1 MAGSNNKL
9 TIKVIMENSQFNK
22 KLREMNKEIRQNE
35 LAFSRANK
43 IMKGTGQSQLDLSN
57 RNAFLNEQMS
67 LQRQKVDET
76 SQVLQELAD
85 NGHTASKKY
94 QDLSNSMKYYQMEL
108 FETTKKSKLLNDED
122 YQRAVH
128 MEKIGQEYIDLGNKQ
143 KAMGDKLSAMG
154 NKAIIASAGVVGFAK
169 KSHDAYME
177 YESALAGVA
186 KTTDMTD
193 RQLESYGE
201 KMKALSEDTLPQ
213 TAAQLLSVSEAG
225 GQLGIELNALA
236 GFTETVTR
244 LNDSTNLGLEEGATT
259 LARFAN
265 ITRMSQQ
272 DFDRL
277 GSAIV
282 DVGNNTATTEAE
294 IMEMAMRLAAAGSDA
309 GMSQAEI
316 VGLSGAMSSMGLKAE
331 MGGSAMSKLIINM
344 RMAAE
349 GGTKVTDVMEGT
361 GKSLRDLE
369 LIQSHNGK
377 LFGEIAQ
384 DFNMTKKELSGLI
397 KQGRDLENFA
407 KVTGQT
413 GEEFAKAFGE
423 DAAGTLENFVSGLAG
438 LQEQGID
445 ASVVLD
451 EMGIKEVRLRDT
463 ILRLAQGHTVLSEAV
478 TLSKDAWLENDAL
491 MKESNLRYETQEA
504 ILERNKN
511 ALRNNMIEIGEKLVP
526 TFLQL
531 SEAMLKLTDGW
542 NKMGDSSKDSLI
554 NIGKMVALSPL
565 LFKMVGGGFKLFGK
579 MNSGIGKLIKYQ
591 SGLSKEMEFARIVSE
606 AATEAFGDNLG
617 AMVNLGDGTQV
628 TVGAIKGLADAASG
642 ANGKMGKFSPT
653 LKTVSD
659 STITMNDKMTVANK
673 GMGTLVGNFISANKF
688 GLIFAGSLATIAAGV
703 ATYKS
708 YQDMTN
714 QTLTTSSE
722 EMSGLQRVMAEFTGQ
737 TVYTKDE
744 LIEMGVVAEDFS
756 KTIGGELGEA
766 MNVARESTAA
776 FNTTLEEINWDGVI
790 TSNDVNKINGLVKQV
805 VDEAQSTIE
814 NYTQSD
820 KSLME
825 KLFMGGGKEKGDLNE
840 FQQMVLENI
849 EKSGSVA
856 KNEVTRQQKQ
866 ISKIIEKAFKEG
878 RELTPGEIE
887 AIKTRYEKIHQ
898 IELEEIAK
906 QEAKDEELRN
916 TKNARLSARTA
927 EEASEHLMNY
937 KEHQREKLMELEINH
952 ERELAILEENSEGLT
967 GKKREQ
973 AEKEIEVSKKKFEDE
988 KEALIQGY
996 EDQKQLIRD
1005 ENEKTMEMINEFN
1018 GQLLTRE
1025 DQGYHDRLI
1034 NAEKN
1039 YRKLGKINKTGN
1051 YELYNQSTKSWDKL
1065 SIQVDKKTGE
1075 IISIYNHTT
1084 EEISAQTKEAG
1095 EAHKNMV
1102 DYFIFPAVQDAET
1115 AYNKIKKALD
1125 DTTDGNISALEALG
1139 GKMGETKKIG
1149 DNLYETIV
1157 TINGTPIK
1165 VQHTETGTVVHLK
1178 GIKDQLDY
1186 IERNKFKN
1194 IEIGVRTSY
1203 STYGSPPKFASN
1215 ATITGNWNKQYSP
1228 YFKGLDYVPYNDFKA
1243 SLHEGERVLTR
1254 EENKAYDKASIKTM
1268 GKVLDRM
1275 NKHLDKLSIVGGQG
1289 AEYKGQHL
1297 NNTVSNVTNVEFNGQ
1312 YSFKNEEQIDY
1323 FLDETLRRLEN
1334 RY

>member
-1 MAGSNNKL
+1 MAGNNKL
-9 TIKVIMENSQFNK
+9 SIKVIMENSQFNK

-57 RNAFLNEQMS
+57 KHAYLNKQMEF
-67 LQRQKVDET
+67 QREKVTQT
-76 SQVLQELAD
+76 SAVLEELAE

-122 YQRAVH
+122 YQRAVQ
-128 MEKIGQEYIDLGNKQ
+128 MEQVGQDYIDLGNKQ
-143 KAMGDKLSAMG
+143 QAMGDKLSAMG
-154 NKAIIASAGVVGFAK
+154 NKALIASAGVITFAK

-193 RQLESYGE
+193 RQLEAYGE

-244 LNDSTNLGLEEGATT
+244 LNDSTNLGLEQGATT

-349 GGTKVTDVMEGT
+349 GGTKVGDVMEGT

-384 DFNMTKKELSGLI
+384 DFDMTKKELSGLI

-423 DAAGTLENFVSGLAG
+423 DAAGTLESFVSGLAE
-438 LQEQGID
+438 LQDQGTD

-491 MKESNLRYETQEA
+491 MKESNIRYETQEA

-526 TFLQL
+526 TFLRL
-531 SEAMLKLTDGW
+531 SEVMLDLTDRW
-542 NKMGDSSKDSLI
+542 NKMGDSSKDFAI
-554 NIGKMVALSPL
+554 NLGKMLAISPL
-565 LFKMVGGGFKLFGK
+565 LFKTFGGGLKIFGK
-579 MNSGIGKLIKYQ
+579 MNSGLGKLIKSQAGYT
-591 SGLSKEMEFARIVSE
+591 KEMEFTKLVSE
-606 AATEAFGDNLG
+606 AATEVFGDNLG
-617 AMVNLGDGTQV
+617 AMIDLGDGTQV
-628 TVGAIKGLADAASG
+628 SVGALKGLADAASG
-642 ANGKMGKFSPT
+642 ANSKMGGYSST
-653 LKTVSD
+653 LKTVSG
-659 STITMNDKMTVANK
+659 STITMSDKADAANTALGRMTTNFINANK
-673 GMGTLVGNFISANKF
+673 Y
-688 GLIFAGSLATIAAGV
+688 GLIFAGAVATVAAGV

-708 YQDMTN
+708 YQDMTT
-714 QTLTTSSE
+714 QSLTTSRE
-722 EMSGLQRVMAEFTGQ
+722 EMSWLQRTMADLTGQ
-737 TVYTKDE
+737 TTYTKDE
-744 LIEMGVVAEDFS
+744 LQAMGAIAEDFS
-756 KTIGGELGEA
+756 QTIGGELGEA

-805 VDEAQSTIE
+805 ADEAQSTIE
-814 NYTQSD
+814 NYTKSD

-825 KLFMGGGKEKGDLNE
+825 KLFMGDGTKKGDLNE
-840 FQQMVLENI
+840 FQQSVLENI

-856 KNEVTRQQKQ
+856 QNEVTRQQKQ

-906 QEAKDEELRN
+906 QEAKEEELRN

-927 EEASEHLMNY
+927 EEASEHLTNY

-973 AEKEIEVSKKKFEDE
+973 AEKEIEATKQKFEDE
-988 KEALIQGY
+988 RQALIDGY

-1005 ENEKTMEMINEFN
+1005 ENEKVMDMLNEFT
-1018 GQLLTRE
+1018 GEILTRE

-1034 NAEKN
+1034 QAEKN
-1039 YRKLGKINKTGN
+1039 YKKLGKITESGN
-1051 YELYNQSTKSWDKL
+1051 YEMYNQSTKSWEKL
-1065 SIQVDKKTGE
+1065 SVEVDKHSGE
-1075 IISIYNHTT
+1075 VISIYNHTT
-1084 EEISAQTKEAG
+1084 GEVSAQTKEMG
-1095 EAHKNMV
+1095 EAHEELVK
-1102 DYFIFPAVQDAET
+1102 DFIFPMAKNAED
-1115 AYNKIKKALD
+1115 AYNRIKTALSQTSD
-1125 DTTDGNISALEALG
+1125 NNISALETLG
-1139 GKMGETKKIG
+1139 GKMGETTKIG

-1228 YFKGLDYVPYNDFKA
+1228 YFSGLDYVPYNDFKA

-1275 NKHLDKLSIVGGQG
+1275 NKHLDKLSQVGGRG
-1289 AEYKGQHL
+1289 AELQRESGEKVI
-1297 NNTVSNVTNVEFNGQ
+1297 NNVTNVDFNGQ
-1312 YSFKNEEQIDY
+1312 YSFRDDEQVDY
-1323 FLDETLRRLEN
+1323 FLDETLRRLDS

>member
-1 MAGSNNKL
+1 MAGNNKL
-9 TIKVIMENSQFNK
+9 SIKVIMENSQFNK

-57 RNAFLNEQMS
+57 KHAYLNKQMEF
-67 LQRQKVDET
+67 QREKVTQT
-76 SQVLQELAD
+76 SAVLEELAE

-122 YQRAVH
+122 YQRAVQ
-128 MEKIGQEYIDLGNKQ
+128 MEQIGQDYIDLGNKQ
-143 KAMGDKLSAMG
+143 QAMGDKLSAMG
-154 NKAIIASAGVVGFAK
+154 NKALIASAGVITFAK

-193 RQLESYGE
+193 RQLEAYGE
-201 KMKALSEDTLPQ
+201 KMKQLSEDTLPQ
-213 TAAQLLSVSEAG
+213 TAAELLSVSEAG

-244 LNDSTNLGLEEGATT
+244 LNDSTNLGLEQGATT

-294 IMEMAMRLAAAGSDA
+294 IMDMAMRLAAAGSDA

-384 DFNMTKKELSGLI
+384 DFDMTKKELSGLI

-423 DAAGTLENFVSGLAG
+423 DAAGTLESFVSGLAE
-438 LQEQGID
+438 LQDQGTD

-491 MKESNLRYETQEA
+491 MKESNIRYETQEA

-526 TFLQL
+526 TFLRL
-531 SEAMLKLTDGW
+531 SETMLKVTDGW
-542 NKMGDSSKDSLI
+542 NKMGDSSKDFLI
-554 NIGKMVALSPL
+554 SVGKMLAVSPL
-565 LFKMVGGGFKLFGK
+565 LFKTFGGGLKIFGK
-579 MNSGIGKLIKYQ
+579 MNSGLGKLIKSQAGY
-591 SGLSKEMEFARIVSE
+591 SKEMEFTRIVSE
-606 AATEAFGDNLG
+606 AATEVFGDNLG
-617 AMVNLGDGTQV
+617 AMIDLGNGTQV
-628 TVGAIKGLADAASG
+628 SVGALKGLADAASG
-642 ANGKMGKFSPT
+642 ANSKMGGYSST
-653 LKTVSD
+653 LKTVSG
-659 STITMNDKMTVANK
+659 STITMSDKANAANTALGRMTTNFINANK
-673 GMGTLVGNFISANKF
+673 Y
-688 GLIFAGSLATIAAGV
+688 GLIFAGAVATVAAGV

-714 QTLTTSSE
+714 QSLTTSRE
-722 EMSGLQRVMAEFTGQ
+722 EMSWLQRTMADLTGQ
-737 TVYTKDE
+737 TTYTKDE
-744 LIEMGVVAEDFS
+744 LKAMGAVAEDFS
-756 KTIGGELGEA
+756 QTIGGELGEA

-805 VDEAQSTIE
+805 ADEAQSTIE
-814 NYTQSD
+814 NYTKSD

-825 KLFMGGGKEKGDLNE
+825 KLFMGDGTKKGDLNE
-840 FQQMVLENI
+840 FQQSVLENI

-856 KNEVTRQQKQ
+856 QNEVTRQQKQ

-906 QEAKDEELRN
+906 QEAKEEELRN

-927 EEASEHLMNY
+927 EEASEHLTNY

-973 AEKEIEVSKKKFEDE
+973 AEKEIEATKQKFEDE
-988 KEALIQGY
+988 RQALIDGY

-1005 ENEKTMEMINEFN
+1005 ENEKVMDMLNEFT
-1018 GQLLTRE
+1018 GEILTRE

-1034 NAEKN
+1034 QAEKN
-1039 YRKLGKINKTGN
+1039 YKKLSKITESGN
-1051 YELYNQSTKSWDKL
+1051 YEMYNQATKSWEKL
-1065 SIQVDKKTGE
+1065 SVEVDKHSGE
-1075 IISIYNHTT
+1075 VISIYNHTT
-1084 EEISAQTKEAG
+1084 GEVSAQTKEMG
-1095 EAHKNMV
+1095 EAHREMV
-1102 DYFIFPAVQDAET
+1102 DYFIFPAVTDAEE
-1115 AYNKIKKALD
+1115 AYNKIEATLRQTSD
-1125 DTTDGNISALEALG
+1125 NNISALETLG
-1139 GKMGETKKIG
+1139 GKMGETTKIG

-1165 VQHTETGTVVHLK
+1165 VQHTETGTVVHLQ

-1228 YFKGLDYVPYNDFKA
+1228 YFSGLDYVPYNDFKA

-1275 NKHLDKLSIVGGQG
+1275 NKHLDKLSQVGGAG
-1289 AEYKGQHL
+1289 AKLQDSTTG
-1297 NNTVSNVTNVEFNGQ
+1297 NNITYATNVEFKGQ
-1312 YSFKNEEQIDY
+1312 YSFRDEEQVDY
-1323 FLDETLRRLEN
+1323 FLDETLRRLED